1 MAMYPNQNTIQ
12 IHRNEVKDNYDKS
25 NLYLKAYQSSLFQ
38 AMKTLSGAT
47 FKVYIYLLFN
57 KNNYYLDFAP
67 AHIAKEVGIS
77 TDSARDALRRL
88 KENGYLFERPGK
100 KNLYD
105 FYEVQ
110 QEKKTEKPATT
121 REELISQAVP
131 GYDHRDIL
139 SSINRAREKE
149 QQRRKSQLID
159 LDAFIAN
166 EEWD

>member
-67 AHIAKEVGIS
+67 AHIAQEIGIS
-77 TDSARDALRRL
+77 ADSARDALRRL

-110 QEKKTEKPATT
+110 QEKKTEQPVAT

-131 GYDHRDIL
+131 GYNHQIFTRAFTERQRQQPHKKYIDI
-139 SSINRAREKE
+139 
-149 QQRRKSQLID
+149 
-159 LDAFIAN
+159 DAFL
-166 EEWD
+166 ESEDWD

>member
-12 IHRNEVKDNYDKS
+12 IHRNDVEKGSGKTQ
-25 NLYLKAYQSSLFQ
+25 LYLTAYHYSLLQ
-38 AMKTLSGAT
+38 AMKTLSGAS
-47 FKVYIYLLFN
+47 FKVYMYLLFN

-110 QEKKTEKPATT
+110 QEKKTEQPVAT

-131 GYDHRDIL
+131 GYNHQIFTRAFTERQRQQPHKKYIDI
-139 SSINRAREKE
+139 
-149 QQRRKSQLID
+149 
-159 LDAFIAN
+159 DAFL
-166 EEWD
+166 ESEDWD

>member
-67 AHIAKEVGIS
+67 AHIAQEIGIS
-77 TDSARDALRRL
+77 ADSARDALRRL
-88 KENGYLFERPGK
+88 KENGYLFERQDK
-100 KNLYD
+100 SHLYD

-110 QEKKTEKPATT
+110 QEKKKETVPAS
-121 REELISQAVP
+121 RKELISQAEP
-131 GYDHRDIL
+131 GYDHKTLLKSFERPQQQPRKKYYDIDEFL
-139 SSINRAREKE
+139 AS
-149 QQRRKSQLID
+149 D
-159 LDAFIAN
+159 D
-166 EEWD
+166 WD